1 MTASISAMRKL
12 AVVLVAFVEV
22 NLLFLS
28 IDRTPPEW
36 DQSAHMLTAAQYHA
50 AMQADSGPGLAG
62 LRRMLGRI
70 VRVDTG
76 IYPPA
81 FSFLSSWLLFFGPLT
96 VQWMALVNLP
106 LVVLLA
112 LSVFGLGRRID
123 RSSNNTGV
131 LGAALLLLYP
141 IVFGLSRAFMID
153 FAALAA
159 SALAGYLLLRTEEFR
174 RPGFTLLFGLC
185 LGVGLLIKQ
194 SVITAM
200 VTPSLYVVASA
211 LARCVRGEVTPQELG
226 RRTMLLIG
234 AGLVGVLVAIPWYAH
249 HADAIPAM
257 LAVSR
262 TNTTGFAVLEPASL
276 LWLARSLTF
285 QQMGWLLAG
294 VFGVG
299 LLSFWHRTDAWHSG
313 FLLSWIIGIYL
324 IAIVVPHKSDRQYVA
339 ILVPAA
345 LVSALAL
352 IDLKRWRTAAIG
364 LVCGYGAIQLL
375 AFSLPPSTLASELK
389 VVSRGNRYPWAW
401 PPDRRSWSI
410 ESALDSL
417 PLRPASVAV
426 VSDHHFING
435 QVVGYYA
442 KIAKRPLIIVK
453 CHNHLEAFLRDPLQ
467 YDYFVT
473 KTDWAPTEDP
483 GDNPFTPR
491 DTDVQIERAFVAIKD
506 KLRLRSRFPLPDG
519 SALLLFE
526 RRDPP
531 IG

>member
-1 MTASISAMRKL
+1 MTGSISATRKL
-12 AVVLVAFVEV
+12 AAVLVALVAGDLF
-22 NLLFLS
+22 FLS
-28 IDRTPPEW
+28 IDPTPPQW
-36 DQSAHMLTAAQYHA
+36 GQSAPLLTAAQYHA
-50 AMQADSGPGLAG
+50 AMQAESGLSLAG
-62 LRRMLGRI
+62 LRRTLGRI

-123 RSSNNTGV
+123 RSSSNTGV
-131 LGAALLLLYP
+131 LAAALLLLYP
-141 IVFGLSRAFMID
+141 IVFGLSRALMID

-234 AGLVGVLVAIPWYAH
+234 AGLVGVLVPIPWYPH
-249 HADAIPAM
+249 HGDAIPAM
-257 LAVSR
+257 LAVSKP
-262 TNTTGFAVLEPASL
+262 NTTGFSVLEPASL

-299 LLSFWHRTDAWHSG
+299 LLSFWRRTDAWHSG

-324 IAIVVPHKSDRQYVA
+324 I
-339 ILVPAA
+339 
-345 LVSALAL
+345 
-352 IDLKRWRTAAIG
+352 
-364 LVCGYGAIQLL
+364 
-375 AFSLPPSTLASELK
+375 
-389 VVSRGNRYPWAW
+389 
-401 PPDRRSWSI
+401 
-410 ESALDSL
+410 
-417 PLRPASVAV
+417 
-426 VSDHHFING
+426 
-435 QVVGYYA
+435 
-442 KIAKRPLIIVK
+442 
-453 CHNHLEAFLRDPLQ
+453 
-467 YDYFVT
+467 
-473 KTDWAPTEDP
+473 
-483 GDNPFTPR
+483 
-491 DTDVQIERAFVAIKD
+491 
-506 KLRLRSRFPLPDG
+506 
-519 SALLLFE
+519 
-526 RRDPP
+526 
-531 IG
+531 